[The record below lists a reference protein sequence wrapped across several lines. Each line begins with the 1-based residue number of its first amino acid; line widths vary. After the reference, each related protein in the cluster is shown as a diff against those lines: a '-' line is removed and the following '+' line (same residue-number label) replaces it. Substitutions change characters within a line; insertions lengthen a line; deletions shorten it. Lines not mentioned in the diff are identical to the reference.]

1 MKDMGDDAPTS
12 STVRAWELGLRLR
25 EHRERLGFTAAAVG
39 KTTGIGGTNL
49 SAIESGKR
57 RLTAAKL
64 TDLADAYELPDDE
77 RADLESVRARTE
89 RREWW
94 YDYARLY
101 SDDFLR
107 LLGLEAGAEKVY
119 EYAPD
124 IIPGLLQ
131 TADYARAVM
140 QAGTPYIRPVDVGPR
155 LETRLARQ
163 LRLDGDHPLRLD
175 VVLGEAALRQR
186 VGEPGVMQGQLAH
199 LLEVL
204 EHKSGHVRIRVIPFT
219 AGAHPLLGAALRI
232 MSYSSN
238 RLSDLVY
245 QETAISGVIIDK
257 RQVILESTASFA
269 ETFDRALDD
278 RDSRGFIDAVYHEME
293 RF

>member
-1 MKDMGDDAPTS
+1 MGDNAPTS
-12 STVRAWELGLRLR
+12 STVQAWELGLRLR
-25 EHRERLGFTAAAVG
+25 EHRERLGLTAAAVG
-39 KTTGIGGTNL
+39 RTTGIGGTNL

-64 TDLADAYELPDDE
+64 ADLANAYELPGDE
-77 RADLESVRARTE
+77 RADLEAVRARTE

-107 LLGLEAGAEKVY
+107 LLGLEAGAEKVC

-124 IIPGLLQ
+124 LIPGLLQ
-131 TADYARAVM
+131 TADYARAVVR
-140 QAGTPYIRPVDVGPR
+140 AGTPYIRPVDVDPR

-163 LRLDGDHPLRLD
+163 VRLDGDTPLQLD
-175 VVLGEAALRQR
+175 VVLGEGALRQW
-186 VGEPGVMQGQLAH
+186 VGDLGVMRRQLAH

-204 EHKSGHVRIRVIPFT
+204 ERKGDHVRVRVIPFT
-219 AGAHPLLGAALRI
+219 AGAHPLLGSALKILSFR
-232 MSYSSN
+232 ST
-238 RLSDLVY
+238 RLGDVLY

-278 RDSRGFIDAVYHEME
+278 RDSREFIDAIYQGME
-293 RF
+293 QA

>member
-1 MKDMGDDAPTS
+1 MGDDAPIS
-12 STVRAWELGLRLR
+12 STVQAWELGLRLR

-39 KTTGIGGTNL
+39 RTTGIGGTNL

-64 TDLADAYELPDDE
+64 GDLADAYELADDE
-77 RADLESVRARTE
+77 RAELESLRAQTE

-94 YDYARLY
+94 YDHARLY

-107 LLGLEAGAEKVY
+107 LLGLEAGADKVC

-131 TADYARAVM
+131 TADYARAVVR
-140 QAGTPYIRPVDVGPR
+140 AGTPYIRPVDVDPR
-155 LETRLARQ
+155 LATRLARQ
-163 LRLDGDHPLRLD
+163 VRLDADDPLRLD
-175 VVLGEAALRQR
+175 VVLGEAALRQL
-186 VGEPGVMQGQLAH
+186 VGDTGVMRRQLAH
-199 LLEVL
+199 LLDVL
-204 EHKSGHVRIRVIPFT
+204 DRNGGHVRVRVIPFA
-219 AGAHPLLGAALRI
+219 AGAHPLLGAALKILSFR
-232 MSYSSN
+232 SN
-238 RLSDLVY
+238 RLGDLIY

-269 ETFDRALDD
+269 ETFDRALGD
-278 RDSRGFIDAVYHEME
+278 RDSREFIDAVYHEME

>member
-1 MKDMGDDAPTS
+1 MGDGPIS
-12 STVRAWELGLRLR
+12 STVQAWELGLRLR
-25 EHRERLGFTAAAVG
+25 EHRERLGLTAAAVG

-64 TDLADAYELPDDE
+64 GDLADAYELPDDE
-77 RADLESVRARTE
+77 RADLEALRAQTE

-124 IIPGLLQ
+124 LVPGLLQ

-163 LRLDGDHPLRLD
+163 VRLEADDPLRLD
-175 VVLGEAALRQR
+175 VVLGEAALRQW
-186 VGEPGVMQGQLAH
+186 VGDPEVVRGQLAR

-204 EHKSGHVRIRVIPFT
+204 DRLGDHVRVRVIPFT
-219 AGAHPLLGAALRI
+219 AGAHPLLGAALKILSFR
-232 MSYSSN
+232 SN
-238 RLSDLVY
+238 RLGDLMY

-257 RQVILESTASFA
+257 RQVILESAASFA

-278 RDSRGFIDAVYHEME
+278 RDSREFIDAVYHEME
-293 RF
+293 RY

>member
-1 MKDMGDDAPTS
+1 MGDDAPIS
-12 STVRAWELGLRLR
+12 STVQAWELGLRLR
-25 EHRERLGFTAAAVG
+25 EHRERLGLTAAAVG
-39 KTTGIGGTNL
+39 KATGIGGTNL
-49 SAIESGKR
+49 SAIESGRR

-64 TDLADAYELPDDE
+64 GDLADAYELAGDE
-77 RADLESVRARTE
+77 RADLEGLRAQTE

-107 LLGLEAGAEKVY
+107 LLGLEAGAEKVC

-131 TADYARAVM
+131 TADYARAVVR
-140 QAGTPYIRPVDVGPR
+140 AGTPYIRPVDVGPR

-163 LRLDGDHPLRLD
+163 VRLDGDNPLLLD
-175 VVLGEAALRQR
+175 VVLGEAALRQQ
-186 VGEPGVMQGQLAH
+186 VGDTGVMRRQLAH
-199 LLEVL
+199 LLGVL
-204 EHKSGHVRIRVIPFT
+204 NRRRDHVRIRTIPFT
-219 AGAHPLLGAALRI
+219 AGAHPLLGSALKILSFR
-232 MSYSSN
+232 SN
-238 RLSDLVY
+238 RLGDLVY

-278 RDSRGFIDAVYHEME
+278 HASREFIDAIYHEME
-293 RF
+293 RS

>member
-1 MKDMGDDAPTS
+1 MGDGPIS
-12 STVRAWELGLRLR
+12 STVQAWELGLRLR
-25 EHRERLGFTAAAVG
+25 EHRERLGLTAAAVG

-64 TDLADAYELPDDE
+64 GDLADAYELPDDE
-77 RADLESVRARTE
+77 RADLEALRAQTE

-124 IIPGLLQ
+124 LVPGLLQ

-140 QAGTPYIRPVDVGPR
+140 RAGTPYIRPVDVGPR

-163 LRLDGDHPLRLD
+163 VRLEADDPLRLD
-175 VVLGEAALRQR
+175 VVLGEAALRQW
-186 VGEPGVMQGQLAH
+186 VGDPEVVRGQLAR

-204 EHKSGHVRIRVIPFT
+204 DRMGDHVRVRVIPFT
-219 AGAHPLLGAALRI
+219 AGAHPLLGAALKILSFR
-232 MSYSSN
+232 SN
-238 RLSDLVY
+238 RLGDLMY

-257 RQVILESTASFA
+257 RQVILESAASFA

-278 RDSRGFIDAVYHEME
+278 RDSREFIDAVYHEME
-293 RF
+293 RY